1 MATSWES
8 VDVGCPFYK
17 ASDGSFIRCEGIIGV
32 SVTLIFTGR
41 QKKIAM
47 LERYCNCQWVECP
60 LHKAI
65 VAKYE

>member
-17 ASDGSFIRCEGIIGV
+17 ASDGSFIRCEGIVGV

-47 LERYCNCQWVECP
+47 LER
-60 LHKAI
+60 
-65 VAKYE
+65 